1 MLKFL
6 IRLLL
11 VWMCTGLTSFSSAF
25 SMAEEAKAP
34 EKYTEKIVFGGS
46 KTGVKI
52 NVQQGSE
59 ATFNIAFD
67 KLMAH
72 RGIDLNLH
80 IFESSQA
87 LFDAFNRDEINA
99 VFASPLE
106 FMQLQEHMG
115 ETLIAV
121 NYQNAPIKQS
131 FVVLARK
138 SDHITDIKQL
148 KHKRLS
154 LAPLQ
159 DVAQLY
165 LNTLLLARQEPEI
178 PAFFTETFES
188 KNANVAVMDVFFGKS
203 DVAVVRESELKQAI
217 SLNPQVEQ
225 QLAVLEKSP
234 AFLNMVGAGKKT
246 IDEKKFREV
255 MFSITGVSKTE
266 DGKKLFKVINAEEL
280 HLISRADLTEVTE
293 LLNRYKTLSKNKEKT
308 YVE

>member
-1 MLKFL
+1 
-6 IRLLL
+6 
-11 VWMCTGLTSFSSAF
+11 
-25 SMAEEAKAP
+25 MAAETKELDNSKP
-34 EKYTEKIVFGGS
+34 DHSKSEPQKSGEKIIFGGS
-46 KTGVKI
+46 KIGVKV
-52 NVQQGSE
+52 NVQQSTE

-80 IFESSQA
+80 IFETSQA
-87 LFDAFNRDEINA
+87 LFEAFNRGDINA

-106 FMQLQEHMG
+106 FLQLEEQMG
-115 ETLIAV
+115 ETMIAV

-131 FVVLARK
+131 FVVLVRK
-138 SDHITDIKQL
+138 NDVISDLKQL

-165 LNTLLLARQEPEI
+165 LNTLLLDRFEPEI
-178 PAFFTETFES
+178 PTFFADNFES

-203 DVAVVRESELKQAI
+203 DVAIVRESEFKHAI
-217 SLNPQVEQ
+217 SLNPQVEA
-225 QLAVLEKSP
+225 QLMVLEKSP
-234 AFLNMVGAGKKT
+234 PFLSMVGAGKKT

-266 DGKKLFKVINAEEL
+266 AGKKLFKVINAEEL
-280 HLISRADLTEVTE
+280 HLISRVDLAEVAE
-293 LLNRYKTLSKNKEKT
+293 LLNRYKTLNKNKAKT

>member
-6 IRLLL
+6 IRLFL
-11 VWMCTGLTSFSSAF
+11 VWITFGCANFSS
-25 SMAEEAKAP
+25 AEEAKEP
-34 EKYTEKIVFGGS
+34 EKNSEKIVFGGS

-80 IFESSQA
+80 IFETSQA
-87 LFDAFNRDEINA
+87 LFDAFNRGEINA

-106 FMQLQEHMG
+106 FIQLEDQMG
-115 ETLIAV
+115 ETMIAV

-131 FVVLARK
+131 FVVLVRK
-138 SDHITDIKQL
+138 GDHITDIKQL
-148 KHKRLS
+148 KNKRLS

-165 LNTLLLARQEPEI
+165 LNTLLLDHSEPEI
-178 PAFFTETFES
+178 PTFFSTTFES
-188 KNANVAVMDVFFGKS
+188 KNANIAVMDVFFGKS
-203 DVAVVRESELKQAI
+203 DVAIVRESELKHAI
-217 SLNPQVEQ
+217 SLNPQVEA
-225 QLAVLEKSP
+225 QLTVLEKSP
-234 AFLNMVGAGKKT
+234 AFLSMVGAGKKT
-246 IDEKKFREV
+246 IAEKKFREV

-266 DGKKLFKVINAEEL
+266 AGKKLFKVINAEEL
-280 HLISRADLTEVTE
+280 HLISRADLTEVAE
-293 LLNRYKTLSKNKEKT
+293 LLQHYKTFNKNKAKT